1 MSVFGNDTISPN
13 KYDVTPPLDIGTI
26 PHPFPSIRIQAR
38 SGVESEGVRWGGGAS
53 TTLNRLNNGR
63 VIFEVKSPIR

>member
-1 MSVFGNDTISPN
+1 MSVFVNDTISPN

-38 SGVESEGVRWGGGAS
+38 SGVESEGVRWGGG
-53 TTLNRLNNGR
+53 GR
-63 VIFEVKSPIR
+63 R